1 MDILPTDTPPL
12 DTMVR
17 DLLMLSQRP
26 RLMLDSTMEDM
37 DMVLDLDM
45 LVLDMLDTDMAILP
59 TDTPPLDTMARDLL
73 MLSPRLRLMLDS
85 TMEDMAMVLDML
97 VLAMPDL
104 DTLDTDMAILPTDTP
119 PLDTMAR
126 GLLMLS
132 LRLRLMLVFTMVD
145 MDMVL
150 DILVLAMPDLD
161 MLDLDMLDLDMLP
174 LPTDTPPLDTMA
186 RDLLMLSPR
195 LRLMLVFTMVDMD
208 MVLDIPDSAMLDTD
222 MDILPTDT
230 LPLDTMARGLLML
243 SQRLRLM
250 LVFTMVDMDMVLA
263 ILVLA
268 MLVTDIHI

>member
-1 MDILPTDTPPL
+1 
-12 DTMVR
+12 
-17 DLLMLSQRP
+17 
-26 RLMLDSTMEDM
+26 
-37 DMVLDLDM
+37 
-45 LVLDMLDTDMAILP
+45 
-59 TDTPPLDTMARDLL
+59 
-73 MLSPRLRLMLDS
+73 
-85 TMEDMAMVLDML
+85 MVLDML

-132 LRLRLMLVFTMVD
+132 PRLRLMLVFTMVD

-150 DILVLAMPDLD
+150 DILVLAMP
-161 MLDLDMLDLDMLP
+161 DLDMLDLDMLP

-208 MVLDIPDSAMLDTD
+208 MVLDMPDSAMLDTD

-250 LVFTMVDMDMVLA
+250 L
-263 ILVLA
+263 
-268 MLVTDIHI
+268 

>member
-1 MDILPTDTPPL
+1 
-12 DTMVR
+12 
-17 DLLMLSQRP
+17 
-26 RLMLDSTMEDM
+26 
-37 DMVLDLDM
+37 
-45 LVLDMLDTDMAILP
+45 
-59 TDTPPLDTMARDLL
+59 
-73 MLSPRLRLMLDS
+73 
-85 TMEDMAMVLDML
+85 
-97 VLAMPDL
+97 
-104 DTLDTDMAILPTDTP
+104 
-119 PLDTMAR
+119 MAR

-132 LRLRLMLVFTMVD
+132 PRLRLMLVFTMVD
-145 MDMVL
+145 MDMV
-150 DILVLAMPDLD
+150 LD

-208 MVLDIPDSAMLDTD
+208 MVLDMPDSAMLDTD

-268 MLVTDIHI
+268 MLVTDMDIPLMVLDTVDTTMVRSISKYVDEAKAQSNHQ

>member
-1 MDILPTDTPPL
+1 
-12 DTMVR
+12 
-17 DLLMLSQRP
+17 
-26 RLMLDSTMEDM
+26 
-37 DMVLDLDM
+37 
-45 LVLDMLDTDMAILP
+45 
-59 TDTPPLDTMARDLL
+59 
-73 MLSPRLRLMLDS
+73 
-85 TMEDMAMVLDML
+85 
-97 VLAMPDL
+97 
-104 DTLDTDMAILPTDTP
+104 
-119 PLDTMAR
+119 MAR

-132 LRLRLMLVFTMVD
+132 PRLRLMLVFTMVD

-150 DILVLAMPDLD
+150 DILDLAMP
-161 MLDLDMLDLDMLP
+161 DLDMLP

-208 MVLDIPDSAMLDTD
+208 MVLDIPDLAMLDTD

-268 MLVTDIHI
+268 MLVTDMDIPLMVLDTVDTTMVRSISKYVDEAK